1 MEVYYL
7 FLLFFFGLAIS
18 WLGIPA
24 VVKVV
29 MRYKIYQKP
38 KARDLHQ
45 RRIPKLTGIV
55 FYFALLFISLAF
67 LPYTEPKRLFLML
80 CSTSLIVFLGI
91 RDDVF
96 EMGPYFKLFVQML
109 AISFLIFGDQLVIYQ
124 FHGFLG
130 LNSLPLYLAYP
141 LTYFVGIFMINAF
154 NLCDGIDG
162 LAGLLGIVMLSCYGL
177 IFYLFGDVLFFS
189 YALTLIG
196 CLIAFLRF
204 NLSEDKKVFMGDT
217 GSLFL
222 GFIFFVF
229 TLQIITNDI
238 TPVETFFLSKELLF
252 VSTLCIFIVPIL
264 DTGSIFFYRILNG
277 VSPFKADNNHL
288 HHLVLKETK
297 SHAFSSIIISVFL
310 LSTIGLF
317 VGFSFIFSPE
327 QIVILYFGLLVFLYV
342 LLYILRT
349 KNKKQS

>member
-1 MEVYYL
+1 M
-7 FLLFFFGLAIS
+7 
-18 WLGIPA
+18 
-24 VVKVV
+24 
-29 MRYKIYQKP
+29 
-38 KARDLHQ
+38 Q
-45 RRIPKLTGIV
+45 R
-55 FYFALLFISLAF
+55 
-67 LPYTEPKRLFLML
+67 
-80 CSTSLIVFLGI
+80 
-91 RDDVF
+91 
-96 EMGPYFKLFVQML
+96 
-109 AISFLIFGDQLVIYQ
+109 
-124 FHGFLG
+124 
-130 LNSLPLYLAYP
+130 LNSLSLYLAYP